1 MTRTAALLR
10 VINIRSQNP
19 KGFGGCIFTGKEIS
33 EDGNT
38 LDAKAYWVA
47 KVNSEVLAGTT
58 ISKGQWVR
66 LEGTPSIRI
75 SEVNGFQYTEQ
86 QIDAEEIEV
95 VKPSGEHLITFIAE
109 NEKIKGVGY
118 VKARKLWDALGE
130 QLIECLENEKR
141 EPLQTVLS
149 ETQTNSLLR
158 EWAGIGNAKTIK
170 WLQQNDIEPRLSR
183 KLLNQ
188 FGSDLVAQLTE
199 NPYLLTA
206 YSVPW
211 DIADKLAINLGID
224 GYGKVRLEA
233 AISEVCYREFTQGN
247 TLQEKASIIAKVQR
261 LTKATTAKDRQ
272 ELRAAIDRLLAE
284 ESQTFVNVDEES
296 IAPVGA
302 WIMEMVVAKAIVE
315 KLNNSSQPAQLEP
328 YKFDAL
334 LQAYQNTSGL
344 TLNEEQY
351 AAITAVQKNNLLI
364 ITGGAG
370 VGKTTVLRAIHQ
382 VLTCAERCIFQVALT
397 GKAAKRMQESTGMPA
412 HTLASFLKRQEIEDQ
427 LFPITVVLDEASM
440 VDLISFYQLCML
452 LPYSAQIILIGDPAQ
467 LMPVGPGLILHT
479 LAKQVQ
485 VPQVELV
492 TVKRHQGAI
501 YELAAAARGGMWPA
515 HDLFEAQSISLCEYP
530 QRETTSAIVELFL
543 EDPED
548 TQIICAKKDGPGG
561 VKLINRLCQNALTAS
576 IDELTIW
583 NEDYSSYTGTGLR
596 VGDRVICG
604 KNLWVHGLQ
613 NGSMGVIKCK
623 INPPEPSALNEGAS
637 QVIGQVAWDDGVI
650 RNITAEILLYL
661 ELGYAITVH
670 KSQGSQWKRVI
681 ASLEGTRIL
690 DRSLIYTA
698 FTRAEKQLCIV
709 GSERKL
715 RQAILARPRA
725 DERMVGLGAIL
736 DSCTRAG
743 E

>member
-33 EDGNT
+33 EDGSV

-47 KVNSEVLAGTT
+47 KVNTEALAGTT

-66 LEGTPSIRI
+66 IEGISAIRTN
-75 SEVNGFQYTEQ
+75 EVNGFQYTEQ
-86 QIDAEEIEV
+86 QIDADEFEIR
-95 VKPSGEHLITFIAE
+95 KPSGEHLITFIAE
-109 NEKIKGVGY
+109 NERVKGVGY

-130 QLIECLENEKR
+130 QLLECLEYEKR
-141 EPLQTVLS
+141 DQLQTVLS
-149 ETQTNSLLR
+149 ETQTEALLR

-183 KLLNQ
+183 KLLTQ
-188 FGSDLVAQLTE
+188 FGADLVAQLTE
-199 NPYLLTA
+199 NPYILTA
-206 YSVPW
+206 YSVSW
-211 DIADKLAINLGID
+211 DIADKLALNLGI
-224 GYGKVRLEA
+224 GEYSKVRLEA

-247 TLQEKASIIAKVQR
+247 TVQEKASIIVKVQR
-261 LTKATTAKDRQ
+261 LTKAATTKDRQ
-272 ELRAAIDRLLAE
+272 TLRNAIEMLFEE
-284 ESQTFVNVDEES
+284 ESQTFVNVGDDS
-296 IAPVGA
+296 IAPFGA
-302 WIMEMVVAKAIVE
+302 WIMETAVSKAIVE
-315 KLNNSSQPAQLEP
+315 KLNNTTLPAQLEP
-328 YKFDAL
+328 EKYSAL
-334 LQAYQNTSGL
+334 LLAYQNASGI
-344 TLNEEQY
+344 TLNDEQRE
-351 AAITAVQKNNLLI
+351 AINAVQTNNLLI

-382 VLTCAERCIFQVALT
+382 VLTCAERGIFQVALT

-427 LFPITVVLDEASM
+427 LFPITVVVDEASM

-452 LPYSAQIILIGDPAQ
+452 LPSSAQIILIGDPAQ

-479 LAKQVQ
+479 LAKQAQ

-501 YELAAAARGGMWPA
+501 YELAAAARGGIWPA
-515 HDLFEAQSISLCEYP
+515 QDLFEAQSISIHEYP
-530 QRETTSAIVELFL
+530 QQETASAIVELFL
-543 EDPED
+543 EDPNN

-561 VKLINRLCQNALTAS
+561 VKLINRLCQEALTSSA
-576 IDELTIW
+576 DELSIW
-583 NEDYSSYTGTGLR
+583 NEDYSSNTGTGLR

-604 KNLWVHGLQ
+604 KNLWDHGLQ
-613 NGSMGVIKCK
+613 NGSMGVVHYMIDA
-623 INPPEPSALNEGAS
+623 PEPSTLDEGDSLA
-637 QVIGQVAWDDGVI
+637 IGQVTWDDGVI
-650 RNITAEILLYL
+650 RNITVEILQHL

-681 ASLEGTRIL
+681 ASLEGSRIL

-698 FTRAEKQLCIV
+698 FTRAEKELCIV
-709 GSERKL
+709 GAEWKL
-715 RQAILARPRA
+715 RAAVLAKPRA
-725 DERMVGLGAIL
+725 DERKVGLGEIL
-736 DSCTRAG
+736 DNCTRHG